1 MQLTT
6 PFQIYIMY
14 YDNLRGILPL
24 LIVPDESV
32 KQNNKA
38 MKPIYYHPIWTLSNK
53 DESES
58 EYINLIYRG
67 NIYIA
72 KKYSFTI
79 EKMGNKTLY
88 VQPGFNKIVSI
99 LVLPKEL
106 NYFRKI
112 CLKLTLEDTIRE
124 FKPFFHKII
133 CSEILK
139 QDLIKI
145 PRNKSIIRE
154 GEIVKENIRN
164 ILKNIFL
171 DQKQKLEYRKTKD
184 RNLKQIEILI

>member
-1 MQLTT
+1 MRLTT

-24 LIVPDESV
+24 LIFPDESV
-32 KQNNKA
+32 KRDNKA

-53 DESES
+53 DESEF

-72 KKYSFTI
+72 KKYYFTI
-79 EKMGNKTLY
+79 EKIGNKKFY
-88 VQPGFNKIVSI
+88 VQPGFKKIVSI
-99 LVLPKEL
+99 LVLPKKL
-106 NYFRKI
+106 NSFRKI
-112 CLKLTLEDTIRE
+112 CLKLTFEDTIRD

-145 PRNKSIIRE
+145 PKNKSIIRE
-154 GEIVKENIRN
+154 GEIIKENIRN
-164 ILKNIFL
+164 MLKNIFL
-171 DQKQKLEYRKTKD
+171 DQKQKFEYRKSKD